1 MRNVAPT
8 IQVGTPA
15 TLRTERRGN
24 AVRIV
29 AAGDWLTPETG
40 RLDGETR
47 NIATTGAGEAEIDGS
62 GITNLDSAGMWL
74 LLRMKYA
81 LEAKHVPVK
90 RFVVPEHYTSL
101 LSALERD
108 GPVEP
113 VKPVTRPHGLNYLL
127 ERTGRGAIGALRQG
141 YDMVGF
147 LGRVTVETLEALLE
161 PGKELP
167 FPGLIHQIEETGL
180 TALPIVGLLAFL
192 IGVVI
197 TYQGADQLRKIASGA
212 EIYTIDLLGVSIL
225 RELGVLITAIIVAG
239 RSGSAFTAQIG
250 TMRVNEEIDAMQTL
264 GLNTTELLV
273 VTRVLGLVIA
283 LPLLVFFADVVGII
297 GGMMMCYLDL
307 HITIPVFIRELRHSV
322 TLNTFLVGMIKAPVF
337 AFIIGLVGCF
347 EGLRVERNA
356 ASVGLLTTRSV
367 VESIFLVIVFDA
379 GFSVLFSTLGM

>member
-1 MRNVAPT
+1 MRNVAPA
-8 IQVGTPA
+8 IRVETPA

-29 AAGDWLTPETG
+29 AAGEWVTAETG
-40 RLDGETR
+40 RLDSETR
-47 NIATTGAGEAEIDGS
+47 NVATTGAGEAEIDGS

-81 LEAKHVPVK
+81 LEAKRIPVK
-90 RFVVPEHYTSL
+90 RFVVPERFAPL
-101 LSALERD
+101 LSAVGRE
-108 GPVEP
+108 GPIEP
-113 VKPVTRPHGLNYLL
+113 AKLTSHRHSLNHLL
-127 ERTGRGAIGALRQG
+127 ERTGKGTILALRQG

-147 LGRVTVETLEALLE
+147 LGRVTVETVEALLE

-167 FPGLIHQIEETGL
+167 FPGLVNQIEETGL

-197 TYQGADQLRKIASGA
+197 AYQGADQLKKIAAGA
-212 EIYTIDLLGVSIL
+212 EIYTINLLGVSIL

-283 LPLLVFFADVVGII
+283 LPFLTFFADVIGII
-297 GGMMMCYLDL
+297 GGMLMCDLDL
-307 HITIPVFIRELRHSV
+307 GITIPVFIREFKHAV
-322 TLNTFLVGMIKAPVF
+322 TVNTFLVGMIKAPVF

-356 ASVGLLTTRSV
+356 ASVGLLTTRAV
-367 VESIFLVIVFDA
+367 VEAIFLVIVFDA
-379 GFSVLFSTLGM
+379 GFSVLFSKLGI